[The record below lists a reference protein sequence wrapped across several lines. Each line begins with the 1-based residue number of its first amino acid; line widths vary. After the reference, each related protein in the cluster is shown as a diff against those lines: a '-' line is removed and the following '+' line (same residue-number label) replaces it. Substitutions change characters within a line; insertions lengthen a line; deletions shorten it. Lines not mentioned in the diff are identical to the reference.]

1 MKVPAD
7 FVLAVCVSGI
17 ACSNRLFTKS
27 NCVYVNAG
35 LLTEVI
41 ELRPEQGGVSRDQ
54 QTHDGDLCVCSRV
67 DGAGIDVIADGDN
80 VDVNWAA
87 ASSGGAIWIICRKFS
102 GSAATSLLSAKGGD
116 GAGVNSSVPAAG
128 GRIAVW
134 TNYKVGK
141 LSDRQ
146 FAELLSGGLGEAV
159 VLDALPDWA
168 GTASAVAG
176 GEYTK
181 SACTPKVI
189 TPAGNGTIAWLK
201 LLVNSGLILLVR

>member
-35 LLTEVI
+35 LLPEVI
-41 ELRPEQGGVSRDQ
+41 ELRPEQGGVSHDQ

-87 ASSGGAIWIICRKFS
+87 ALSG
-102 GSAATSLLSAKGGD
+102 
-116 GAGVNSSVPAAG
+116 G

-176 GEYTK
+176 VEYTK
-181 SACTPKVI
+181 SACNTKVI

-201 LLVNSGLILLVR
+201 VPVNSGRILLVR